1 MEPFRGETPHER
13 YHEALERAGLAE
25 SELARSWVRAAREA
39 LEAPVAAVL
48 PKVEEGRFGPEE
60 PLALGYRFELRR
72 GQRLEASFEAIDRWD
87 PDEPQVFMEIFR
99 VRGDPDEEDPRLL
112 TLTWS
117 EPSERV
123 LVHEAR
129 ATGTYILRVQPELLS
144 GGAYRVSL
152 RTGPGLAF
160 PVEGRDTG
168 AIRSTFGA
176 PRDGGR
182 REHHGVDIFAPRGTP
197 VLSAGEGRV
206 SRVSET
212 SVGGRVVWVRDEER
226 GMSVYYAHLDT
237 QLVERGARVQAG
249 DTLGTVGNTG
259 NARTTPPH
267 LHFGLYVRGE
277 GPVDPWFWLHDPG
290 GSPAPLRVERNAFRE
305 VRHLAEASG
314 AIRIGPSDR
323 SPALERVE
331 VREPVRIVGG
341 TGTYYRVR
349 LADGRQGYASPSSL
363 MLLPEEGPPTLL
375 PLPGTTTDI
384 GSPAGR

>member
-13 YHEALERAGLAE
+13 YHEALERASLAE
-25 SELARSWVRAAREA
+25 SELARSWLRAAREA
-39 LEAPVAAVL
+39 TEAPVEAVL
-48 PKVEEGRFGPEE
+48 PKEEEGRFGPEE
-60 PLALGYRFELRR
+60 PLALGYRFQLRR
-72 GQRLEASFEAIDRWD
+72 GQRLEVRFQATDRWN
-87 PDEPQVFMEIFR
+87 PEEPQVFMEIFR
-99 VRGDPDEEDPRLL
+99 VRGDPDEEDPHLL
-112 TLTWS
+112 TLAWS

-144 GGAYRVSL
+144 GGAFRVSL
-152 RTGPGLAF
+152 RVGPGLAF
-160 PVEGRDTG
+160 PVEGRSTP
-168 AIRSTFGA
+168 AILSTFGD

-182 REHHGVDIFAPRGTP
+182 RQHHGVDIFAPRGTP

-212 SVGGRVVWVRDEER
+212 PVGGRVVWVRDQER

-237 QLVERGARVQAG
+237 QLVERGAWVQPG

-259 NARTTPPH
+259 NARSTPPH

-290 GSPAPLRVERNAFRE
+290 GSPTPLRVEKNAFRE
-305 VRHLAEASG
+305 VRHLAGESG
-314 AIRIGPSDR
+314 EIRVGPSNR

-341 TGTYYRVR
+341 TGPYYRVR
-349 LADGRQGYASPSSL
+349 LSDGRQGYASPSSL
-363 MLLPEEGPPTLL
+363 MLLPDEVPSTPF
-375 PLPGTTTDI
+375 PVPGTATDA